1 MRIGS
6 NSRKRYYSGG
16 SLRKTDSRMMIRVST
31 KRDRVLRLKTAD
43 GLATALGCERKL
55 CWGQAKEA
63 WM

>member
-1 MRIGS
+1 
-6 NSRKRYYSGG
+6 
-16 SLRKTDSRMMIRVST
+16 MMIRVST